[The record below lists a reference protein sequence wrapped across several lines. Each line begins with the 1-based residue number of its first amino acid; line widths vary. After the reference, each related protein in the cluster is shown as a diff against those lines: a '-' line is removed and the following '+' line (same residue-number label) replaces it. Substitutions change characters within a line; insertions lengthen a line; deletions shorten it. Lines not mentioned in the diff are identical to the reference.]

1 MAFSAHGPDCP
12 CCKGPAA
19 WSALL
24 PSVAPLA
31 PTTSVNSFV
40 VTATNQPEVVKSSSF
55 RDWFRVPN
63 WVLPTRALPVISD
76 DDDSPIPLDAILA
89 GRTKSPIRVDDLRA
103 FLRNDKQVTVASAG
117 ALEFLLTY
125 NSYRA
130 AFFALPPEKQAPHP
144 YAALQGLSLTRQA
157 AEIRTTFQTPKSRR
171 SRLSKP
177 LPPPPTAVTSAAHP
191 VQAGP
196 QLDPEYQPLR
206 QELQNII
213 DLYLQPH
220 SLSPIS
226 PLISHNTLNQALS
239 SAKLTTHPSAL
250 DPVASRIHSHL
261 AIDVLPRFLDNAVV
275 NLSVGTSRG
284 RMLIAC
290 VSFVAAVVLE
300 VFLILYRT
308 SRAARLL
315 AMPLWI
321 LAIGYAIGSRTGLC
335 FWLAWRGT
343 REHKSYESVEPTL
356 SSPRNEQAFGASATN
371 LTLEPRRPGA
381 LLSKFNFFARI
392 RKTGSSP
399 QLGRSD
405 TMAEKGQLPSVINLS
420 AAMGE
425 NRSSEESQ
433 KHAFDKHSSS
443 PVDSRHSFAPLVKPR
458 NGIIKKFM
466 RLTGTAVDTI
476 AVEDSRVRKLQ
487 TLLGV
492 RVAIWLVLSTSVII
506 GIIMAIP

>member
-1 MAFSAHGPDCP
+1 MALSAHGPDCS
-12 CCKGPAA
+12 CCKGPVA

-31 PTTSVNSFV
+31 PTTSVGSLV
-40 VTATNQPEVVKSSSF
+40 VTATNQPEVVKSNSF
-55 RDWFRVPN
+55 RNWFRIPN
-63 WVLPTRALPVISD
+63 WALPTRALPVIPD
-76 DDDSPIPLDAILA
+76 EDDSPIPLDAILA
-89 GRTKSPIRVDDLRA
+89 GRTRAPVGVSDFRA
-103 FLRNDKQVTVASAG
+103 FLRNDKQIAAVSAR

-144 YAALQGLSLTRQA
+144 YAAFQSLSLARQA
-157 AEIRTTFQTPKSRR
+157 AEIRTTFQTPKYGR
-171 SRLSKP
+171 SRLSKE
-177 LPPPPTAVTSAAHP
+177 LPPPPTAIISVASPT
-191 VQAGP
+191 QANL

-226 PLISHNTLNQALS
+226 PLISHDTLDQALS

-261 AIDVLPRFLDNAVV
+261 TIDVLPRFLDNAVV
-275 NLSVGTSRG
+275 NLSNNTSRG

-290 VSFVAAVVLE
+290 ISFVAAVVLE

-343 REHKSYESVEPTL
+343 REHKPYELVEPTF
-356 SSPRNEQAFGASATN
+356 SGSRNQRAFGASTTN
-371 LTLEPRRPGA
+371 LTSEPRRPGA
-381 LLSKFNFFARI
+381 LLPHFNFFTRM
-392 RKTGSSP
+392 RRTGSSG
-399 QLGRSD
+399 QLSRSD
-405 TMAEKGQLPSVINLS
+405 TAAEKGQLPSIINLG
-420 AAMGE
+420 AAMDE
-425 NRSSEESQ
+425 SRLSEESQ
-433 KHAFDKHSSS
+433 KHAFDKHPSGL
-443 PVDSRHSFAPLVKPR
+443 VDSRHSFAPLIKPE
-458 NGIIKKFM
+458 NGIMKKLM

-492 RVAIWLVLSTSVII
+492 RVAIWLILSTSVVI